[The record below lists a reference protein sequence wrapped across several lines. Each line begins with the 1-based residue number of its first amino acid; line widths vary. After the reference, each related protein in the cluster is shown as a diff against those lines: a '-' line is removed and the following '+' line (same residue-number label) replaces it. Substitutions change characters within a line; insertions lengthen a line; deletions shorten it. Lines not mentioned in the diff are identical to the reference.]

1 MHFKIDVPKLLN
13 PESIALLHKQVNGAE
28 QENAQFLVLTGSANI
43 FCAGLDLHWV
53 AENPDR
59 NYLPAMKQYHAL
71 LKKLQTGKFI
81 SIAMIN
87 GEASGGGMGLV
98 CACDYVI
105 AEVQSTFSLPE
116 GLLGLIPGMILPS
129 LLNRLKLSDIKKMIF
144 TGKKYNTA
152 QSLALGICDEV
163 VDEKVFE
170 ETLYM
175 AINNM
180 KLCKRDSVGAIK
192 ELLYYTHLSKDE
204 YAELGMKILSE
215 KLNEAEIAERL
226 QNIAA
231 FMKA

>member
-1 MHFKIDVPKLLN
+1 MHFKIEVPKLLN
-13 PESIALLHKQVNGAE
+13 PESIALLHKQMNGAE
-28 QENAQFLVLTGSANI
+28 QEGAQFLVLTGIRDI

-53 AENPDR
+53 TENADR
-59 NYLPAMKQYHAL
+59 DYLPAMKQYHAL

-81 SIAMIN
+81 SIAIIN

-105 AEVQSTFSLPE
+105 AETHSTFSLPE

-129 LLNRLKLSDIKKMIF
+129 LLNRLKPPDIKKMIF
-144 TGKKYNTA
+144 TGKKYNSA

-180 KLCKRDSVGAIK
+180 KSCKRDSVGAIK
-192 ELLYYTHLSKDE
+192 ELLYDTHLSKDE
-204 YAELGMKILSE
+204 YAKLGMKILSD

-231 FMKA
+231 FMKD